1 MYTHVHSKI
10 IHNSQKMEVT
20 QESIDRGMDKQN
32 VVYTHGGI
40 LFSLKKEDQ
49 ILFSILE
56 NSEAK

>member
-49 ILFSILE
+49 TILE

>member
-1 MYTHVHSKI
+1 
-10 IHNSQKMEVT
+10 MEVT

-49 ILFSILE
+49 TILE

>member
-1 MYTHVHSKI
+1 
-10 IHNSQKMEVT
+10 MEVT